1 MHMGIYETRQM
12 LDSTISILESYR
24 DLLNSYFENGEFTGF
39 TDILSVLDDGGKEIF
54 KYYWLHLQSMEF
66 VTEEHVDHF
75 NYLFDEDY
83 TESMLHD
90 MAMAITE
97 TVDIPDLIQG
107 YLVQITNIDFLT
119 FRRTGIELGEVSK
132 AFIRAVEYIGTEF
145 YWIAMNDN
153 IKMIHDGRVE
163 ILESSMIAILEE
175 FVVSGESVEGTT
187 VKIGQVESIVQD
199 YTFEELME
207 QLNRLI
213 GMPQLKQ
220 DIQNIVNLIKIQQ
233 MRSSKG
239 MKTVAMS
246 RHLVFTGNPGTGKTT
261 VARLLSQIY
270 QKLGILNSGHLVEV
284 DRAGLVAGYVGQTA
298 IKTDE
303 VIKKAIGGVL
313 FIDEA
318 YTLSN
323 DDFGKEA
330 IDTILKRMEDYRE
343 ELIVIVAGYPDK
355 MLSFIQ
361 SNPGLESRF
370 NKYIQF
376 DDYLPQELVQIF
388 EMMCVEQNYC
398 VDQKALDKVY
408 TYAEKQFTNRN
419 DNFSNARLM
428 RNVFEQTITNQAN
441 RLVVAPIENITED
454 ELSLITVEDVLV

>member
-1 MHMGIYETRQM
+1 MGIYETRQM

-270 QKLGILNSGHLVEV
+270 RKLGILNSGHLVEV

>member
-1 MHMGIYETRQM
+1 MGIYETRQM

-97 TVDIPDLIQG
+97 TADIPDLIQG

-119 FRRTGIELGEVSK
+119 FRRTGIEVGEVSK

-163 ILESSMIAILEE
+163 ILEASMIAILEE
-175 FVVSGESVEGTT
+175 FVVSGESVEETT
-187 VKIGQVESIVQD
+187 VTIGQVESTVQD

-270 QKLGILNSGHLVEV
+270 RKLGILTSGHLVEV

-398 VDQKALDKVY
+398 VHQEALDKVY
-408 TYAEKQFTNRN
+408 TYAKKQFTNRN

-441 RLVVAPIENITED
+441 RLVIAPIENITED

>member
-1 MHMGIYETRQM
+1 MGIYETRQM

-145 YWIAMNDN
+145 YWIAMNEN

-261 VARLLSQIY
+261 VARLLSQVY
-270 QKLGILNSGHLVEV
+270 RKLGILNSGHLVEV

>member
-1 MHMGIYETRQM
+1 MGIYETRQM

-97 TVDIPDLIQG
+97 TADIPDLIQG

-175 FVVSGESVEGTT
+175 FVVSGVSVEETT

-270 QKLGILNSGHLVEV
+270 RKLGILNSGHLVEV

-398 VDQKALDKVY
+398 VDQEALDKVY

-441 RLVVAPIENITED
+441 RLVIAPIENITED

>member
-1 MHMGIYETRQM
+1 MGIYETRQM

-90 MAMAITE
+90 MATVITE
-97 TVDIPDLIQG
+97 TADIPDLIQG

-175 FVVSGESVEGTT
+175 FVVSGENVEETT
-187 VKIGQVESIVQD
+187 VEIGQVESTLQD

-261 VARLLSQIY
+261 VARLLSRIY
-270 QKLGILNSGHLVEV
+270 RKLGILTSGHLLEV

-398 VDQKALDKVY
+398 VDQEALDKVY

-441 RLVVAPIENITED
+441 RLVIASIENITED

>member
-1 MHMGIYETRQM
+1 MGIYETRQM

-97 TVDIPDLIQG
+97 TADIPDLIQG

-175 FVVSGESVEGTT
+175 FVVSGESVEETT

-270 QKLGILNSGHLVEV
+270 RKLGILNSGHLVEV

-398 VDQKALDKVY
+398 VDQEALDKVY

-428 RNVFEQTITNQAN
+428 RNVFEQTITNHTN

>member
-1 MHMGIYETRQM
+1 MGIYETRQM

-24 DLLNSYFENGEFTGF
+24 DLLNTYFENGEFTEF

-97 TVDIPDLIQG
+97 TADISDLIQG

-132 AFIRAVEYIGTEF
+132 SFIRAVEYIGTEF
-145 YWIAMNDN
+145 YWITMNDN

-163 ILESSMIAILEE
+163 ILEATMIAILEE
-175 FVVSGESVEGTT
+175 FVVSGESVEETT
-187 VKIGQVESIVQD
+187 VKVGQVENTIQD

-261 VARLLSQIY
+261 VARLLARIY
-270 QKLGILNSGHLVEV
+270 RKLGILTSGHLVEV

-318 YTLSN
+318 YTLAN

-398 VDQKALDKVY
+398 VGQEALDKVY
-408 TYAEKQFTNRN
+408 TYAEKQFENRS

-441 RLVVAPIENITED
+441 RLVIASIENITEG

>member
-1 MHMGIYETRQM
+1 MGIYETRQM

>member
-1 MHMGIYETRQM
+1 MGIYETRQM

-24 DLLNSYFENGEFTGF
+24 DLLNSYFENGEFTVF

-90 MAMAITE
+90 MATVITE
-97 TVDIPDLIQG
+97 TADIPDLIQG

-175 FVVSGESVEGTT
+175 FVVSGENVEETT
-187 VKIGQVESIVQD
+187 VEIGQVESTLQD

-261 VARLLSQIY
+261 VARLLSRIY
-270 QKLGILNSGHLVEV
+270 RKLGILTSGHLVEV

-398 VDQKALDKVY
+398 VDQEALDKVY

-419 DNFSNARLM
+419 ENFSNARLM

-441 RLVVAPIENITED
+441 RLVIAAIENITED

>member
-1 MHMGIYETRQM
+1 M
-12 LDSTISILESYR
+12 
-24 DLLNSYFENGEFTGF
+24 
-39 TDILSVLDDGGKEIF
+39 
-54 KYYWLHLQSMEF
+54 
-66 VTEEHVDHF
+66 
-75 NYLFDEDY
+75 
-83 TESMLHD
+83 
-90 MAMAITE
+90 
-97 TVDIPDLIQG
+97 
-107 YLVQITNIDFLT
+107 
-119 FRRTGIELGEVSK
+119 
-132 AFIRAVEYIGTEF
+132 EYIGTEF

-175 FVVSGESVEGTT
+175 FVVSGESVEETT

-246 RHLVFTGNPGTGKTT
+246 RHLVLLAIQEQEKTT

-270 QKLGILNSGHLVEV
+270 RKLGILNSGHLVEV

-398 VDQKALDKVY
+398 VDQEALDKVY

>member
-1 MHMGIYETRQM
+1 MGIYETRQM

-24 DLLNSYFENGEFTGF
+24 DLLNSYFENGEFTVF

-145 YWIAMNDN
+145 YWIAMNEN

-270 QKLGILNSGHLVEV
+270 RKLGILNSGHLVEV

-343 ELIVIVAGYPDK
+343 ELIVIVAGYPAT

>member
-1 MHMGIYETRQM
+1 MGIYETRQM

-97 TVDIPDLIQG
+97 TADIPDLIQG

-119 FRRTGIELGEVSK
+119 FRRTGIEVGEVSK

-163 ILESSMIAILEE
+163 ILEASMIAILEE
-175 FVVSGESVEGTT
+175 FVVSGESVEETT
-187 VKIGQVESIVQD
+187 VTIGQVESTVQD

-270 QKLGILNSGHLVEV
+270 RKLGILTSGHLVEV

-398 VDQKALDKVY
+398 VDQEALDKVY
-408 TYAEKQFTNRN
+408 TYAKKQFTNRN

-441 RLVVAPIENITED
+441 RLVIAPIENITED

>member
-1 MHMGIYETRQM
+1 
-12 LDSTISILESYR
+12 
-24 DLLNSYFENGEFTGF
+24 
-39 TDILSVLDDGGKEIF
+39 
-54 KYYWLHLQSMEF
+54 
-66 VTEEHVDHF
+66 
-75 NYLFDEDY
+75 
-83 TESMLHD
+83 
-90 MAMAITE
+90 
-97 TVDIPDLIQG
+97 
-107 YLVQITNIDFLT
+107 
-119 FRRTGIELGEVSK
+119 
-132 AFIRAVEYIGTEF
+132 
-145 YWIAMNDN
+145 MNDN

-175 FVVSGESVEGTT
+175 FVVSGESVEETT

-270 QKLGILNSGHLVEV
+270 RKLGILNSGHLVEV

-398 VDQKALDKVY
+398 VDQEALDKVY

-428 RNVFEQTITNQAN
+428 RNVFEQTITNQYQ
-441 RLVVAPIENITED
+441 
-454 ELSLITVEDVLV
+454 

>member
-1 MHMGIYETRQM
+1 MGIYETRQM

-24 DLLNSYFENGEFTGF
+24 DLLNSYFENGEFTVF

-145 YWIAMNDN
+145 YWIAMNEN

-270 QKLGILNSGHLVEV
+270 RKLGILNSGHLVEV

>member
-1 MHMGIYETRQM
+1 MGIYETRQM

-97 TVDIPDLIQG
+97 TADIPDLIQG

-145 YWIAMNDN
+145 YWIDMNDN

-175 FVVSGESVEGTT
+175 FVVSGESVEETT

-270 QKLGILNSGHLVEV
+270 RKLGILNSGHLVEV

-398 VDQKALDKVY
+398 VDQEALDKVY

>member
-1 MHMGIYETRQM
+1 MGIYETRQM

-24 DLLNSYFENGEFTGF
+24 DLLNYYFENGEFTGF

-97 TVDIPDLIQG
+97 TADIPDLIQG

-145 YWIAMNDN
+145 YWIDMNDN

-175 FVVSGESVEGTT
+175 FVVSGESVEETT

-270 QKLGILNSGHLVEV
+270 RKLGILNSGHLVEV

-398 VDQKALDKVY
+398 VDQEALDKVY

>member
-1 MHMGIYETRQM
+1 M
-12 LDSTISILESYR
+12 
-24 DLLNSYFENGEFTGF
+24 
-39 TDILSVLDDGGKEIF
+39 
-54 KYYWLHLQSMEF
+54 
-66 VTEEHVDHF
+66 
-75 NYLFDEDY
+75 
-83 TESMLHD
+83 
-90 MAMAITE
+90 
-97 TVDIPDLIQG
+97 
-107 YLVQITNIDFLT
+107 
-119 FRRTGIELGEVSK
+119 
-132 AFIRAVEYIGTEF
+132 EYIGTEF

-175 FVVSGESVEGTT
+175 FVVSGESVEETT

-270 QKLGILNSGHLVEV
+270 RKLGILNSGHLVEV

-323 DDFGKEA
+323 DDFGK
-330 IDTILKRMEDYRE
+330 
-343 ELIVIVAGYPDK
+343 
-355 MLSFIQ
+355 
-361 SNPGLESRF
+361 
-370 NKYIQF
+370 
-376 DDYLPQELVQIF
+376 
-388 EMMCVEQNYC
+388 
-398 VDQKALDKVY
+398 
-408 TYAEKQFTNRN
+408 KQLTLF
-419 DNFSNARLM
+419 
-428 RNVFEQTITNQAN
+428 
-441 RLVVAPIENITED
+441 
-454 ELSLITVEDVLV
+454 

>member
-1 MHMGIYETRQM
+1 MGIYETRQM

-97 TVDIPDLIQG
+97 TADIPDLIQG

-163 ILESSMIAILEE
+163 ILEASMIAILEE
-175 FVVSGESVEGTT
+175 FVASGESVEETT

-270 QKLGILNSGHLVEV
+270 RKLGILNSGHLVEV

-398 VDQKALDKVY
+398 VDQEALDKVY

>member
-1 MHMGIYETRQM
+1 MGIYETRQM

-163 ILESSMIAILEE
+163 ILEASMIAILEE

-270 QKLGILNSGHLVEV
+270 RKLGILNSGHLVEV

>member
-1 MHMGIYETRQM
+1 MGIYETRQM

-39 TDILSVLDDGGKEIF
+39 IDILSVLDDGGKEIF

-66 VTEEHVDHF
+66 VTEEHVDNF

-97 TVDIPDLIQG
+97 TADIPDLIQG

-119 FRRTGIELGEVSK
+119 FKRTGIELGEVSK
-132 AFIRAVEYIGTEF
+132 SFIRAVEYIGNEF
-145 YWIAMNDN
+145 YWIAMNDS
-153 IKMIHDGRVE
+153 IKMIHEGRVE
-163 ILESSMIAILEE
+163 ILEASMIAVLEE
-175 FVVSGESVEGTT
+175 LVASGESVEEAT
-187 VKIGQVESIVQD
+187 VKVGQVESTIQD

-261 VARLLSQIY
+261 VARLLAQIY
-270 QKLGILNSGHLVEV
+270 RELGILTSGHLVEV

-303 VIKKAIGGVL
+303 VIRKAIGGVL

-330 IDTILKRMEDYRE
+330 IDTILKRMEDHRE

-398 VDQKALDKVY
+398 VAQEALDKVY
-408 TYAEKQFTNRN
+408 TYAEKQFENRN

-441 RLVVAPIENITED
+441 RLVIASIENITED

>member
-1 MHMGIYETRQM
+1 M
-12 LDSTISILESYR
+12 
-24 DLLNSYFENGEFTGF
+24 
-39 TDILSVLDDGGKEIF
+39 
-54 KYYWLHLQSMEF
+54 
-66 VTEEHVDHF
+66 
-75 NYLFDEDY
+75 
-83 TESMLHD
+83 
-90 MAMAITE
+90 
-97 TVDIPDLIQG
+97 
-107 YLVQITNIDFLT
+107 
-119 FRRTGIELGEVSK
+119 
-132 AFIRAVEYIGTEF
+132 
-145 YWIAMNDN
+145 
-153 IKMIHDGRVE
+153 
-163 ILESSMIAILEE
+163 
-175 FVVSGESVEGTT
+175 
-187 VKIGQVESIVQD
+187 
-199 YTFEELME
+199 
-207 QLNRLI
+207 
-213 GMPQLKQ
+213 
-220 DIQNIVNLIKIQQ
+220 
-233 MRSSKG
+233 
-239 MKTVAMS
+239 
-246 RHLVFTGNPGTGKTT
+246 
-261 VARLLSQIY
+261 
-270 QKLGILNSGHLVEV
+270 

-303 VIKKAIGGVL
+303 VIKAIGGVL

-398 VDQKALDKVY
+398 VDQEALDKVY

>member
-1 MHMGIYETRQM
+1 MGIYETRQM

-97 TVDIPDLIQG
+97 TADIPDLIQG

-175 FVVSGESVEGTT
+175 FVVSGESVEETT

-270 QKLGILNSGHLVEV
+270 RKLGILNSGHLVEV

-398 VDQKALDKVY
+398 VDQEALDKVY

>member
-1 MHMGIYETRQM
+1 MGIYETRQM

-163 ILESSMIAILEE
+163 ILESSMIAILEK

>member
-1 MHMGIYETRQM
+1 MGIYETRQM

-163 ILESSMIAILEE
+163 ILESSTIAILEE

-270 QKLGILNSGHLVEV
+270 RKLGILNSGHLVEV

>member
-1 MHMGIYETRQM
+1 MGIYETRQM

-90 MAMAITE
+90 MATVITE
-97 TVDIPDLIQG
+97 TADIPDLIQG

-175 FVVSGESVEGTT
+175 FVVSGENVEETT
-187 VKIGQVESIVQD
+187 VEIGQVESTLQD

-261 VARLLSQIY
+261 VARLLSRIY
-270 QKLGILNSGHLVEV
+270 RKLGILTSGHLVEV

-398 VDQKALDKVY
+398 VDQEALDKVY

-419 DNFSNARLM
+419 ENFSNARLM

-441 RLVVAPIENITED
+441 RLVIASIENITED

>member
-1 MHMGIYETRQM
+1 MGIYETRQM

-90 MAMAITE
+90 MATVITE
-97 TVDIPDLIQG
+97 TADIPDLIQG

-175 FVVSGESVEGTT
+175 FVVSGENVEETT
-187 VKIGQVESIVQD
+187 VEIGQVESTLQD

-270 QKLGILNSGHLVEV
+270 RKLGILNSGHLVEV

-398 VDQKALDKVY
+398 VDQEALDKVY

-441 RLVVAPIENITED
+441 RLVIAPIENITED

>member
-1 MHMGIYETRQM
+1 MGIYETRQM

-90 MAMAITE
+90 MAMTITE

-270 QKLGILNSGHLVEV
+270 RKLGILNSGHLVEV

>member
-1 MHMGIYETRQM
+1 MGIYETRQM

-24 DLLNSYFENGEFTGF
+24 DLLNSYFENGEFTEF
-39 TDILSVLDDGGKEIF
+39 KDILIVLDDGGKEIF

-83 TESMLHD
+83 TESMLDD

-97 TVDIPDLIQG
+97 TTDIPDLIQG

-119 FRRTGIELGEVSK
+119 FKRTGIELGEVSK
-132 AFIRAVEYIGTEF
+132 SFIRAVEYIGTEF

-153 IKMIHDGRVE
+153 IKMIHEGRIE
-163 ILESSMIAILEE
+163 ILEASMLAILEG
-175 FVVSGESVEGTT
+175 FVVSGESVEETT
-187 VKIGQVESIVQD
+187 VNVGQVESTIQD

-261 VARLLSQIY
+261 VARLLAQIY
-270 QKLGILNSGHLVEV
+270 RKLGILNSGHLVEV

-323 DDFGKEA
+323 DDFGREA

-343 ELIVIVAGYPDK
+343 DLIVIVAGYPDK

-398 VDQKALDKVY
+398 VAQEALDKVY
-408 TYAEKQFTNRN
+408 TYAEKQFKNRN

-441 RLVVAPIENITED
+441 RLVIASIENITED

>member
-1 MHMGIYETRQM
+1 MGIYETRQM

-90 MAMAITE
+90 MATVITE
-97 TVDIPDLIQG
+97 TADIPDLIQG

-175 FVVSGESVEGTT
+175 FVVSGENVEETT
-187 VKIGQVESIVQD
+187 VEIGQVESTLQD

-261 VARLLSQIY
+261 VARLLSRIY
-270 QKLGILNSGHLVEV
+270 RKLGILTSGHLVEV

-398 VDQKALDKVY
+398 VDQEALDKVY

-419 DNFSNARLM
+419 ENFSNARLM

-441 RLVVAPIENITED
+441 RLVIAAIENITED

>member
-1 MHMGIYETRQM
+1 MGIYETRQM

-175 FVVSGESVEGTT
+175 FVVSGEGVEGTT

-270 QKLGILNSGHLVEV
+270 RKLGILNSGHLVEV

-398 VDQKALDKVY
+398 VDQEALDKVY

>member
-1 MHMGIYETRQM
+1 MGIYETRQM

-39 TDILSVLDDGGKEIF
+39 IDILSVLDDGGKEIF

-66 VTEEHVDHF
+66 VTEEHVDNF

-97 TVDIPDLIQG
+97 TADIPDLIQG

-119 FRRTGIELGEVSK
+119 FKRTGIELGEVSK
-132 AFIRAVEYIGTEF
+132 AFIRAVEYIGNEF
-145 YWIAMNDN
+145 YWIAMNDS
-153 IKMIHDGRVE
+153 IKMIHEGRVE
-163 ILESSMIAILEE
+163 ILEASMIAVLEE
-175 FVVSGESVEGTT
+175 LVASGESVEEAT
-187 VKIGQVESIVQD
+187 VKVGQVESTIQD

-261 VARLLSQIY
+261 VARLLAQIY
-270 QKLGILNSGHLVEV
+270 RELGILTSGHLVEV

-303 VIKKAIGGVL
+303 VIRKAIGGVL

-330 IDTILKRMEDYRE
+330 IDTILKRMEDHRE

-398 VDQKALDKVY
+398 VAQEALDKVY
-408 TYAEKQFTNRN
+408 TYAEKQFENRN

-441 RLVVAPIENITED
+441 RLVIASIENITED